1 MLLIDQKIF
10 RRAQRGIKNCPFNLF
25 LFQSLQKGSLSA
37 ENVFIDKSKYL
48 NQEFMFI
55 NNSLF
60 IENEFLRLIKI
71 GVLRREVDGQGL
83 TSKVRITPI
92 GRQVLENSSDLFS
105 QQTTLLKK
113 LITCLNCLLYTSPSP
128 RDGLLSRMP
137 SSA

>member
-10 RRAQRGIKNCPFNLF
+10 RRAKKGIRNCPFNFF

-37 ENVFIDKSKYL
+37 QNVFESKSKYL
-48 NQEFMFI
+48 NKEFMFI

-60 IENEFLRLIKI
+60 IENEFLKLIKI

-92 GRQVLENSSDLFS
+92 GRQVLESHGELFTKKIS
-105 QQTTLLKK
+105 LLKK
-113 LITCLNCLLYTSPSP
+113 LITYLRYQLSP
-128 RDGLLSRMP
+128 R
-137 SSA
+137 

>member
-10 RRAQRGIKNCPFNLF
+10 RRAQRGMKNCPFNLF
-25 LFQSLQKGSLSA
+25 LFQSLLKGSLSA
-37 ENVFIDKSKYL
+37 ENVFLNKSKYL

-55 NNSLF
+55 SSSLF

-105 QQTTLLKK
+105 QKTTLLKK
-113 LITCLNCLLYTSPSP
+113 LMTCLKYQ
-128 RDGLLSRMP
+128 LSIG
-137 SSA
+137 